1 MARMTVPA
9 SMPPPAPDGP
19 VWAGSLTT
27 VRTAAPQVVL
37 TFDDGPQPGGT
48 DKILAALA
56 DTGST
61 ATFFVLVSRARRFPG
76 LLDEVVA
83 AGHEIGLHGLD
94 HVRLTTL
101 PPEEVRQRTA
111 DARAELQDR
120 IGGPVRWVRPPYG
133 AQDRDTWAGLT
144 HGGLTS
150 VLWGIDQEDWRPDV
164 DDDHRLAMALTGLAP
179 GMIFQGH
186 DGFAGPED
194 GAFDGPAPQLD
205 RGALLRRVLAAY
217 AEQGLVGRSLNQ
229 VLGDGGVQLREER
242 FPA

>member
-1 MARMTVPA
+1 MTA
-9 SMPPPAPDGP
+9 PAPLPQPAQDVP

-48 DKILAALA
+48 EQVLAALSE
-56 DTGST
+56 TGST

-76 LLDEVVA
+76 LLAEVVA

-111 DARAELQDR
+111 DARSELEDR
-120 IGGPVRWVRPPYG
+120 IGRGVSWVRPPYG
-133 AQDRDTWAGLT
+133 AQNRETWAGLT

-164 DDDHRLAMALTGLAP
+164 DDDHRLTAALTGLAP
-179 GMIFQGH
+179 GMILQGH

-205 RGALLRRVLAAY
+205 RGALLRRVLGAY
-217 AEQGLVGRSLNQ
+217 ADQGLVGRGLSE
-229 VLGDGGVQLREER
+229 VLLTGVQLREER
-242 FPA
+242 FPS